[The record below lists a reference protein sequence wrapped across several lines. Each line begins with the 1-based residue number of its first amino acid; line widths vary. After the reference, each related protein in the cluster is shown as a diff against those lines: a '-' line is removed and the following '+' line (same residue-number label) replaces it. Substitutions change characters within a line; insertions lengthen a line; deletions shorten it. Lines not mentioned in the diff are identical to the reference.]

1 MVVKASEAQITAQAA
16 EKLKGVIDKPEWAQW
31 VKTGMHKERAPTDEN
46 WYYARA
52 ASVLRTVN
60 RMGPIGVSK
69 LRTKYGGI
77 KNRGHKT
84 ERFYRGSGK
93 ILRTILQQLEQKG
106 LVKQEAK
113 GKHKGRVITPKGQ
126 NILFSDFKKTK
137 A

>member
-1 MVVKASEAQITAQAA
+1 MVVKASEAQITAHAA
-16 EKLKGVIDKPEWAQW
+16 LKLKEIIEKPEWAQW
-31 VKTGMHKERAPTDEN
+31 VKTGMHKERPPIDEN
-46 WYYARA
+46 WYFIRA

-77 KNRGHKT
+77 KNRGHKP

-106 LVKQEAK
+106 LLKQEAK
-113 GKHKGRVITPKGQ
+113 GKHKGRVITPRGTDV
-126 NILFSDFKKTK
+126 LFSDFKKSK
-137 A
+137 K